1 VSDKIITGEIK
12 VLEVS
17 EHEDGSATLTIEMS
31 EETRSQIFEFGF
43 IQLIKKGLEGED
55 QCLTTTTHT

>member
-1 VSDKIITGEIK
+1 MTGKI
-12 VLEVS
+12 EVENVE

>member
-1 VSDKIITGEIK
+1 VSDKIITGQIK
-12 VLEVS
+12 VLEVN
-17 EHEDGSATLTIEMS
+17 EHEDGSATLTVEMS

-55 QCLTTTTHT
+55 QCLTTTTRT